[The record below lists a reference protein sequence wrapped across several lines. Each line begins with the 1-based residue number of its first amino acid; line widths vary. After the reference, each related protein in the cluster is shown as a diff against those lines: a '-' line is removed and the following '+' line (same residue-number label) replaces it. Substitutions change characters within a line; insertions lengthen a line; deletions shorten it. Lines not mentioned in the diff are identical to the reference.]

1 MKTCALCVSR
11 GGLISSS
18 ANATIMLEGWVK
30 FPVTFEN
37 EATDI
42 FNIEYFAIPRF
53 FRAGDWPQFHTIP

>member
-1 MKTCALCVSR
+1 
-11 GGLISSS
+11 
-18 ANATIMLEGWVK
+18 MLGGWVK

-53 FRAGDWPQFHTIP
+53 FLAGDWPQFHTSP